1 MSLSGTTVQP
11 SVPTLDFVSFLS
23 KILYYYLPLLEALMR
38 VSFDKEYST
47 NTGHGNAKAIERSLG
62 SADVFTRCQYFA
74 DIVTAKIPVNIS

>member
-1 MSLSGTTVQP
+1 
-11 SVPTLDFVSFLS
+11 
-23 KILYYYLPLLEALMR
+23 LYYHLPLLEALMR

-47 NTGHGNAKAIERSLG
+47 NVTGRGNAKTIERSLG